1 MVESIANLTLDE
13 TGPAATVADK
23 QNEGQKSE
31 EVSKVNAE
39 VTPVVSEAEVIK
51 DAGKEEKTGSEA
63 PSTKVNENPPEP
75 KKEDPKEPTKEQPI
89 QDPEEII
96 KAEPIKEKPIE
107 ESTTTQATKE
117 STTETTETTETKQT
131 TTETT
136 TTTTSTEAP
145 KATKEEP
152 PKEPPKDN
160 SHKEIKKEGSHRE
173 NGEIK
178 NEPHKEAST
187 RDIKHGE
194 HAENGDKKD
203 KDKAKD
209 QDKDKEKKKQKWTLF
224 GWIKK
229 EVYSNKKEKPSDD
242 SRDKEPGDGSAKDKD
257 KENENDEAKER
268 KVLVV
273 TSIDEFPEDCQ
284 KLIKQSG
291 IPREKLEA
299 NFKILMNVLHF
310 RTGKIFKTPET
321 VNDPPRPALPKSTR
335 LKRGEELITDAGE
348 FKKLYKDM
356 EELGKGG
363 FGSVFQARSTKDKK
377 KLVAIKRMAH
387 KTKKHK
393 AANFHEAAILSYC
406 NHPNIVK
413 YFTCHEIK
421 EELWVVM
428 ELMEGGT
435 FEDAAKAWHFSEA
448 NIAYIARELLKGI
461 AYLHANQL
469 AHRDLKSA
477 NIMMSVRGEVKII
490 DLGLCADMSVG
501 FPTHMVGS
509 PFWMP
514 PEMIQCKPHSY
525 AVDIWSFAISL
536 LEIANQRPPMI
547 ESAVKAMF
555 TVGTEGVTE
564 MFLEEKKWG
573 NEFKDFLRLCLKVDP
588 EERATATDLLNHSFL
603 KKADSRANMENIL
616 RRIFLS
622 NSLLNSGF

>member
-1 MVESIANLTLDE
+1 MVESVANLTLEDKE
-13 TGPAATVADK
+13 APATHKEGGEKSGAG
-23 QNEGQKSE
+23 NEVG
-31 EVSKVNAE
+31 SKVNGEDTSGVAGAE
-39 VTPVVSEAEVIK
+39 VHK
-51 DAGKEEKTGSEA
+51 DAEKTEKVEA
-63 PSTKVNENPPEP
+63 SSSGNKVNENAEQ
-75 KKEDPKEPTKEQPI
+75 KQEHTDPTKEEPK
-89 QDPEEII
+89 QDPLEVI
-96 KAEPIKEKPIE
+96 KAEPVKERPIE
-107 ESTTTQATKE
+107 ESVASGATKE
-117 STTETTETTETKQT
+117 ST
-131 TTETT
+131 
-136 TTTTSTEAP
+136 
-145 KATKEEP
+145 KEEINNN
-152 PKEPPKDN
+152 EG
-160 SHKEIKKEGSHRE
+160 KKEGSHKE
-173 NGEIK
+173 NGSNKGESS
-178 NEPHKEAST
+178 PRDHHKHNDHDSN
-187 RDIKHGE
+187 GE
-194 HAENGDKKD
+194 KKD
-203 KDKAKD
+203 KDK
-209 QDKDKEKKKQKWTLF
+209 KKKWSLF

-229 EVYSNKKEKPSDD
+229 EVYSNKKDKPSGD
-242 SRDKEPGDGSAKDKD
+242 SRDKDTPDGSGHTEGGKDKD
-257 KENENDEAKER
+257 KENDQNEESREKKIIIVSN
-268 KVLVV
+268 
-273 TSIDEFPEDCQ
+273 IDDFPEDCQ

-321 VNDPPRPALPKSTR
+321 VNDPPRPILPKSTR
-335 LKRGEELITDAGE
+335 LKKGEELITDAGE

-393 AANFHEAAILSYC
+393 AANFHEAAILSFI

-461 AYLHANQL
+461 AYLHSNQL

-514 PEMIQCKPHSY
+514 PEMIQCKPHNY

-564 MFLEEKKWG
+564 MFLEEKKWS

-588 EERATATDLLNHSFL
+588 EERATAPDLLNHSFI

>member
-1 MVESIANLTLDE
+1 MVESVANLTLDE
-13 TGPAATVADK
+13 KEAPAAVADK
-23 QNEGQKSE
+23 QEGGGEGSSCPE
-31 EVSKVNAE
+31 SSGKVNGEETPGVAGAE
-39 VTPVVSEAEVIK
+39 VPK
-51 DAGKEEKTGSEA
+51 DAGKEEKTEKVEA
-63 PSTKVNENPPEP
+63 SSSNKVNENA
-75 KKEDPKEPTKEQPI
+75 EPTKQEAPTETTKEEPK
-89 QDPEEII
+89 QDPLEII
-96 KAEPIKEKPIE
+96 KAEPVKERPVE
-107 ESTTTQATKE
+107 ESTTSEQTTKE
-117 STTETTETTETKQT
+117 STKEADTTKDTNK
-131 TTETT
+131 
-136 TTTTSTEAP
+136 EA
-145 KATKEEP
+145 
-152 PKEPPKDN
+152 
-160 SHKEIKKEGSHRE
+160 KKEGSHKE

-178 NEPHKEAST
+178 SEGHHKEGSA

-194 HAENGDKKD
+194 HSESNGGNK
-203 KDKAKD
+203 
-209 QDKDKEKKKQKWTLF
+209 DKDKEKDKDKDKKKKWTLF

-229 EVYSNKKEKPSDD
+229 EVYSNKKDKPSDD
-242 SRDKEPGDGSAKDKD
+242 SRDKDTPGSHNTNTDGGKDKD
-257 KENENDEAKER
+257 KENDQAEGSNEK
-268 KVLVV
+268 KIIIVS
-273 TSIDEFPEDCQ
+273 TIDDFPEDCQ

-335 LKRGEELITDAGE
+335 LKKGEELVTDAGE

-377 KLVAIKRMAH
+377 KLVAIKRMQH

-421 EELWVVM
+421 DELWVVM

-461 AYLHANQL
+461 AYLHDNQL

-514 PEMIQCKPHSY
+514 PEMIQCKPHNY

-555 TVGTEGVTE
+555 TVGTEGVAD
-564 MFLEEKKWG
+564 MFLDEKKWS

-588 EERATATDLLNHSFL
+588 EERATAKDLLNHSFI